1 MRISH
6 FQSPESLELAS
17 LEPVVGVCSQGQVA
31 GGVGGLL
38 EPVVGVGGGGK
49 VAEGVDGLLEG
60 VGRLLEPVKE

>member
-1 MRISH
+1 
-6 FQSPESLELAS
+6 
-17 LEPVVGVCSQGQVA
+17 VGVCSQGQVA